1 MSKARRDDQAV
12 APQLDSPKQ
21 PMTKFVIQK
30 VGLSTILAW
39 MLLGGAFV
47 AAISGMI
54 TLAYNLTA
62 RLFGGIEIE
71 LREEIPTVVPLD
83 GSSDCTHQGT
93 QPTLRVRSG

>member
-1 MSKARRDDQAV
+1 MR
-12 APQLDSPKQ
+12 
-21 PMTKFVIQK
+21 KFVIQK

-83 GSSDCTHQGT
+83 GAVQTA
-93 QPTLRVRSG
+93 PTKAPSRPSGFAPGRHSLG